1 MTELRTEALALLTG
15 LIFSIAVF
23 AFKTAVGEFY
33 WLSGN
38 FRRKTRIALLAG
50 TSAAYLL
57 LWSAAGAAVTLVRE
71 NPVTLFYHSRLFQGG
86 AALHLLSAAGFL
98 IWGAL
103 LLARRHEDHC
113 RRRGGW
119 LLALPCPVCAGAIFL
134 AAALGKLLLPEMG
147 WKLWGLL
154 AGSFFLVDFA
164 VLAGLGALFRRS
176 GTAGAERVT
185 GYLMLFIGLYFAGL
199 LFLVPNFE
207 RIEAMYRVAAGTSAA
222 PGAALWAAVL
232 PGAILLAGFLWEA
245 AQQRVFAGSGGK
257 KR

>member
-98 IWGAL
+98 IWAPS
-103 LLARRHEDHC
+103 
-113 RRRGGW
+113 RRRRACRNTEW
-119 LLALPCPVCAGAIFL
+119 L
-134 AAALGKLLLPEMG
+134 
-147 WKLWGLL
+147 
-154 AGSFFLVDFA
+154 
-164 VLAGLGALFRRS
+164 RS
-176 GTAGAERVT
+176 
-185 GYLMLFIGLYFAGL
+185 
-199 LFLVPNFE
+199 
-207 RIEAMYRVAAGTSAA
+207 
-222 PGAALWAAVL
+222 PGRHMH
-232 PGAILLAGFLWEA
+232 PST
-245 AQQRVFAGSGGK
+245 RS
-257 KR
+257 RC